1 MKVEVADGLLAKIQ
15 AADAARFGATPPP
28 NSTPQEL
35 DRFMQNLKA
44 RGADKPA
51 LTESEQAAMRREFDR
66 MLEAMNK
73 ANTVPAADVDELK
86 RSVFGYGTFWVTSTE
101 PSSEWPG
108 GTVFRGNTRGKRSE
122 VFAAV
127 TAGVR
132 RLFGD
137 KYAVLITEEPPPGLF
152 DEPLEPAAPAP
163 GGAGG
168 AAAPGTPPEPR
179 CAFVVVPSS
188 SLDPPST
195 SGWQRA
201 MVLVLGVLTVA
212 AAVEL
217 GLEAQLAQLPRE
229 TLEFFSSP
237 GALDAL
243 PPGGVVPGLD
253 TVRPAALLAAA
264 APITAGVLAVA
275 AAHEAGHTAAA
286 RARGVTLGPPF
297 LVPNGSLGSF
307 GAVRQIRTML
317 EDRTQLF
324 DIAAA
329 GPLAGSAVAG
339 ALFLFGLAASASAA
353 AALPTA
359 EGAEAARAAAQA
371 AGLVPVPAALLQGSL
386 LLGGISSAVLPHAT
400 AARELFVHPAF
411 VAGWCGCVTQALQ
424 CLPLGCTDGGR
435 MTLAAWGRSRL
446 TGAAAL
452 SYAGLALG
460 LLGGQLSLS
469 WGLFVLLVQR
479 TPERQP
485 LDGVTPVDEG
495 RERVALAL
503 TLAALAILLPLG
515 LEIPPGV

>member
-1 MKVEVADGLLAKIQ
+1 
-15 AADAARFGATPPP
+15 
-28 NSTPQEL
+28 
-35 DRFMQNLKA
+35 MQNLKA
-44 RGADKPA
+44 RSADKPSLSEA
-51 LTESEQAAMRREFDR
+51 EQAAMRREFDR

-73 ANTVPAADVDELK
+73 ANTVPAADVDALK

-101 PSSEWPG
+101 PSIDWPG

-152 DEPLEPAAPAP
+152 DEPVEPAGS
-163 GGAGG
+163 GGAQGGGG
-168 AAAPGTPPEPR
+168 AAAPGAPAEPR
-179 CAFVVVPSS
+179 CAFVVVPSA
-188 SLDPPST
+188 SLDIPST

-201 MVLVLGVLTVA
+201 MVVVLGVLTVA

-229 TLEFFSSP
+229 TLEFFSQP
-237 GALDAL
+237 NALDAL
-243 PPGGVVPGLD
+243 PPDGIIPGLD
-253 TVRPAALLAAA
+253 AVRPGALLAAA

-286 RARGVTLGPPF
+286 RARGVTLSPPF

-307 GAVRQIRTML
+307 GAVRQIKSML
-317 EDRTQLF
+317 DDRTQLF

-353 AALPTA
+353 GALSTA
-359 EGAEAARAAAQA
+359 EGADAARAAALA

-386 LLGGISSAVLPHAT
+386 LLGGISELVLPHVT
-400 AARELFVHPAF
+400 GARELFVHPAF
-411 VAGWCGCVTQALQ
+411 VAGWCGLVTQALN

-435 MTLAAWGRSRL
+435 MTMAAWGRSRL

-479 TPERQP
+479 SPERQP

-495 RERVALAL
+495 RSRVALAL
-503 TLAALAILLPLG
+503 SLGALATLLPLG
-515 LEIPPGV
+515 LPLGGGGL

>member
-1 MKVEVADGLLAKIQ
+1 
-15 AADAARFGATPPP
+15 
-28 NSTPQEL
+28 
-35 DRFMQNLKA
+35 
-44 RGADKPA
+44 
-51 LTESEQAAMRREFDR
+51 

-73 ANTVPAADVDELK
+73 ANSVPAADIDELK

-101 PSSEWPG
+101 PSDEWPG
-108 GTVFRGNTRGKRSE
+108 GTVFRGNTRGKRAE
-122 VFAAV
+122 VFASV

-137 KYAVLITEEPPPGLF
+137 KYAVLITEEPPAGLF
-152 DEPLEPAAPAP
+152 DEPTEPAP
-163 GGAGG
+163 GAAAGAGAATPG
-168 AAAPGTPPEPR
+168 APPEPR
-179 CAFVVVPSS
+179 CAFVIVPSA
-188 SLDPPST
+188 SLDAPST

-201 MVLVLGVLTVA
+201 MVVVLGLLTLA

-237 GALDAL
+237 NALDAL

-253 TVRPAALLAAA
+253 AVRPAALLAAA
-264 APITAGVLAVA
+264 LPITAGVLAVA

-286 RARGVTLGPPF
+286 RSRGVTLGPPF

-324 DIAAA
+324 DIASA

-339 ALFLFGLAASASAA
+339 ALFLFGLAASISAA
-353 AALPTA
+353 GALPAA
-359 EGAEAARAAAQA
+359 EGADAARAAALA
-371 AGLVPVPAALLQGSL
+371 AGLVPVPATLLQGSL
-386 LLGGISSAVLPHAT
+386 LLGGISSALLPHAT

-424 CLPLGCTDGGR
+424 LLPLGCTDGGR
-435 MTLAAWGRSRL
+435 ITLAAWGRSRL

-503 TLAALAILLPLG
+503 SLAALAVLLPLS
-515 LEIPPGV
+515 LEVPPGM